1 MELHV
6 ISWNA
11 CGIRDLA
18 RLTALRGY
26 VYRHNPTVIFIQE
39 AFVGPLLGERQAP
52 PLSGYISY
60 VHPVRNGLITYVH
73 SSVQHQLLR
82 TSVDA
87 DMTFQLLEVAM
98 GCDKLRLCNVYS
110 APGRINLAALPLPT
124 LRGAIYMGDFN
135 ARHPELGDTSHT
147 PNRNGPRLLDYVRC
161 HRLTRWITGGAT
173 HSRGGTL
180 DYIFTSGLVASRV
193 ECFSVPVLFSDHV
206 ALGLRYSVPATPAS
220 VHTRTCI
227 RIPPKYCPTYISYMT
242 TLLPTFN
249 SHSPDELYSSLVK
262 STHEF
267 YAQYVTRPHLA
278 RRPGP
283 RAETV
288 DDRVLQAERKAV
300 EHGLAFQRNPTP
312 AHLEM
317 YQTSRDELIGLQQC
331 AQTDSWH
338 TLTDSINHLT
348 SVGSMWHKIN
358 RIIKKRPRTALHY
371 SPLEYAQSLIDTW
384 SAQSRLSHLP
394 EPIQDA
400 LSSQAALRSL
410 RLVGALLQADEEDA
424 VPITPHELQRAL
436 ATGKDS
442 APGEDG
448 VTYSVL
454 RLLQKVPGNPL
465 LQLFNL
471 CFHRGYVPRAWTSSI
486 IVPIPKPGTDRF
498 RPVSL
503 TSCFSK
509 VLERILLNRLL
520 FRLHP
525 KLSPHLYGFLP
536 RRGTHHC
543 LLELYTRLSPNSVVA
558 FIDLKS
564 AFDVANREIIL
575 DQLVDFGVKG
585 NLLRWI
591 RGYLSNRTARV
602 LFRGSCS
609 TSKSLDLGTPQGGV
623 LSPFL
628 FNVLIHRLLSLIPD
642 IPGTTVTCYADDIC
656 IHSSSPRDLQ
666 AYLHAFAS
674 SSASCGLIISPD
686 KSRIYSTRNPR
697 TLPVFTMGGT
707 VVPHCTQYTYLGAPV
722 RVTPAIPARQRIHPI
737 VQDLLNRLERRFI
750 PVKWLANNVRG
761 VSIPVLKTIYILFL
775 RSVIDYL
782 SPALCQLSRTA
793 LQPLDRFQN
802 RVMRFI
808 LGCPASTRTVN
819 MLSELQLMPLAD
831 RIYANVTYLS
841 VKCLHSP
848 GLAPHYSNVILA
860 ALNPDLPTP
869 LLRPGGRNLIRMV
882 CADFRRLAFD
892 VPAAEVAHGLPP
904 WRVPLPV
911 VSFTP
916 TSKAAHPLLQKQL
929 ALETIDS
936 VSASVPSAHH
946 VYVDGSLQADGSAA
960 CAVFSPTVEPP
971 GVDGWAGRR
980 LPDSS
985 SSTYCELHGLLDAVT
1000 LLTEK
1005 RLNGVIIC
1013 DSKSALLALSSSRP
1027 SHDHVVQD
1035 ILCRLANARDNALVV
1050 SFLWVPSHVG
1060 LAGNDTVHGLAKAA
1074 CTLDLPVAVRSPPSL
1089 QCYKQAL
1096 FSAIHAL
1103 TVTRRDAERA
1113 TSVSIQHYD
1122 NFIHVPYEYRRH
1134 GLMVRRHNVVSAR
1147 LRLGYR
1153 PIWQISQAEDV
1164 PHYSTCRLCNLV
1176 NANTLEHYCLACP
1189 AVRALLPQG
1198 QDLIGVCSY
1207 LLSGDNLDLILMRY
1221 QYFGGC

>member
-1 MELHV
+1 MELRV

-18 RLTALRGY
+18 RLTALKAY
-26 VYRHNPTVIFIQE
+26 VYKHNPTVIFIQE

-52 PLSGYISY
+52 PLSGYVSY

-73 SSVQHQLLR
+73 SSVPHQLLR

-98 GCDKLRLCNVYS
+98 GHDKLRLCNVYS
-110 APGRINLAALPLPT
+110 APGRMNLAALPLPT

-135 ARHPELGDTSHT
+135 ARHPALGDSSQT
-147 PNRNGPRLLDYVRC
+147 PNRNGPRLLAYVR
-161 HRLTRWITGGAT
+161 RYGLTRWDTGGAT

-180 DYIFTSGLVASRV
+180 DHILTSGLVASRV

-206 ALGLRYSVPATPAS
+206 ALGLHYSVPATPPSTHA
-220 VHTRTCI
+220 RTCI

-242 TLLPTFN
+242 TMLPTFN

-267 YAQYVTRPHLA
+267 YTQYVTRPHLA
-278 RRPGP
+278 CHPGP
-283 RAETV
+283 RRGTF

-300 EHGLAFQRNPTP
+300 DHGLAFQRHPTP
-312 AHLEM
+312 AHLHM
-317 YQTSRDELIGLQQC
+317 YQTSRDELIGLLQC
-331 AQTDSWH
+331 AQSDSWH
-338 TLTDSINHLT
+338 ALTDSINHLT

-358 RIIKKRPRTALHY
+358 RIIKKRPRAALHH
-371 SPLEYAQSLIDTW
+371 SPTEYAQSLIDTW
-384 SAQSRLSHLP
+384 SAQSRLDNLP
-394 EPIQDA
+394 VPVQDA
-400 LSSQAALRSL
+400 LSSQADLRSL
-410 RLVGALLQADEEDA
+410 RLVDALLQVDEEDDE
-424 VPITPHELQRAL
+424 PITPHELLRAL
-436 ATGKDS
+436 AKGKAS

-448 VTYSVL
+448 ITYPVL
-454 RLLQKVPGNPL
+454 RLLLKVPGNPL
-465 LQLFNL
+465 LQLFNM
-471 CFHRGYVPRAWTSSI
+471 CFQRGHVPRAWTSSI

-503 TSCFSK
+503 TSCFIK
-509 VLERILLNRLL
+509 VLERIFLNRLM

-525 KLSPHLYGFLP
+525 ELSPHLYGFLP
-536 RRGTHHC
+536 QRGTHHC
-543 LLELYTRLSPNSVVA
+543 LLELYTRLSPTSVVA

-591 RGYLSNRTARV
+591 RNYLSNRTARV
-602 LFRGSCS
+602 LFRGACS
-609 TSKSLDLGTPQGGV
+609 TSKSFDLGTPQGGV

-628 FNVLIHRLLSLIPD
+628 FNILIHRLLSLTPD
-642 IPGTTVTCYADDIC
+642 IPGTTVTCYADDVC
-656 IHSSSPRDLQ
+656 IHSASPQDLQ
-666 AYLHAFAS
+666 AYLHAFS
-674 SSASCGLIISPD
+674 TSAAACGLIISTD
-686 KSRIYSTRNPR
+686 KSRIFSTRNPR
-697 TLPVFTMGGT
+697 TLPVFTMGGN
-707 VVPHCTQYTYLGAPV
+707 VLPLCTQYTYLGAPV

-737 VQDLLNRLERRFI
+737 VQDLLNRLERRFT

-761 VSIPVLKTIYILFL
+761 VSIPVLNTIYIMFL

-793 LQPLDRFQN
+793 LQPLEKFQN

-819 MLSELQLMPLAD
+819 MLCEIKLTPLVD
-831 RIYANVTYLS
+831 RIYANVTYSS
-841 VKCLHSP
+841 VKCLHFP
-848 GLAPHYSNVILA
+848 HLAPHYSNVILA
-860 ALNPDLPTP
+860 ALNPDLPRP
-869 LLRPGGRNLIRMV
+869 LLRSGGRNLVRVV
-882 CADFRRLAFD
+882 CADFRRLAID
-892 VPAAEVAHGLPP
+892 VPAAEVAPGLPP
-904 WRVPLPV
+904 WRVPLPI

-929 ALETIDS
+929 ALEAIES

-946 VYVDGSLQADGSAA
+946 LYVDGSLQADGRAA

-971 GVDGWAGRR
+971 GVDGWVGRR
-980 LPDSS
+980 LPDFS
-985 SSTYCELHGLLDAVT
+985 SSTYCELNGLLDAVT

-1013 DSKSALLALSSSRP
+1013 DSMSALHALSSSRP
-1027 SHDHVVQD
+1027 SYDHVVQV
-1035 ILCRLANARDNALVV
+1035 ILCRLANARDHALVV

-1060 LAGNDTVHGLAKAA
+1060 LAGNETVDGLAKAA
-1074 CTLDLPVAVRSPPSL
+1074 CTLDLPAVHVLPSVRR
-1089 QCYKQAL
+1089 YKHIL

-1103 TVTRRDAERA
+1103 TVTRRDSERA
-1113 TSVSIQHYD
+1113 NSVSIQHYD
-1122 NFIHVPYEYRRH
+1122 NFIDVPHKYRRN

-1153 PIWQISQAEDV
+1153 PVWQVSQAEDV
-1164 PHYSTCRLCNLV
+1164 PHYSTCRLCHLV
-1176 NANTLEHYCLACP
+1176 NANTLQHYCLSCP
-1189 AVRALLPQG
+1189 AVRDLLPQG
-1198 QDLIGVCSY
+1198 QDLISVCKY
-1207 LLSGDNLDLILMRY
+1207 LLQDDNLDLILMRY
-1221 QYFGGC
+1221 QYFGGY